1 MKKYRKFLIIV
12 LLILY
17 MLFLGLNKYKE
28 SPRYLIRHTV
38 MRYEQDF
45 SLPVFT
51 TSVRFDYDW
60 ETGNYTGKFM
70 IGEKSAQR
78 LNTKLKAA
86 RRRCLEANPRQG
98 GKGSNAWALNTT
110 HVVDMLKEDT
120 ECDMI
125 FPEKWMGEENA
136 DILCYYVT
144 NSDYQEGITEEYTKP
159 GEEKFDNY
167 IVIFKNNR
175 GNYYLCIKRTDY
187 SDWDGTQGG

>member
-125 FPEKWMGEENA
+125 FPEKWMGEE
-136 DILCYYVT
+136 
-144 NSDYQEGITEEYTKP
+144 
-159 GEEKFDNY
+159 KFDNY